1 MNRKT
6 VIDTLKQQGGFI
18 TTGEVKSRGEYEQL
32 RRAIE
37 DGTLMRLRKGVYV
50 EMSALANNMIDVE
63 RIVPHGV
70 LCLYSAFA
78 HYGLSTQVPSA
89 TCIAIEDKRKVRLPD
104 YPPIDLY
111 YWKKE
116 NLEFGIIKKSI
127 SGYDVLIT
135 DMERTVCD
143 AVKYRNKIGLDVCGE
158 VIDNYLKKENRNISL
173 LHEYAQKLRVKNIMT
188 TYLETRL
195 LQRIT
200 PYPLSLDYPLLLP
213 DVPAVE
219 LYAYSLE
226 TLIAEK
232 FHAMVDRD
240 ESNSRMK
247 DFFDVYQLF
256 TNHEIDKELLAE
268 AIVGTFKN
276 RNTPYRENLA
286 LFTDKFATDA
296 TRNIWWK
303 AFLKKI
309 RWKEQ
314 IDFSVVMKCIKENLQ
329 AYWNKET
336 LG

>member
-1 MNRKT
+1 MGAHL
-6 VIDTLKQQGGFI
+6 DTIVQQVSVDIGF
-18 TTGEVKSRGEYEQL
+18 G
-32 RRAIE
+32 
-37 DGTLMRLRKGVYV
+37 
-50 EMSALANNMIDVE
+50 DV
-63 RIVPHGV
+63 V
-70 LCLYSAFA
+70 
-78 HYGLSTQVPSA
+78 
-89 TCIAIEDKRKVRLPD
+89 
-104 YPPIDLY
+104 
-111 YWKKE
+111 
-116 NLEFGIIKKSI
+116 
-127 SGYDVLIT
+127 
-135 DMERTVCD
+135 
-143 AVKYRNKIGLDVCGE
+143 
-158 VIDNYLKKENRNISL
+158 
-173 LHEYAQKLRVKNIMT
+173 
-188 TYLETRL
+188 
-195 LQRIT
+195 T

-256 TNHEIDKELLAE
+256 ANHEIDKELLAE

-303 AFLKKI
+303 AFLKKKP
-309 RWKEQ
+309 WKEQ